1 MNNLEKK
8 KIIDLLVALVLASAF
23 LFSAVIKVN
32 LYGYEQIVKW
42 LMIITFLTAS
52 ISLTSSSWKKRWSK
66 YDWFEWLS
74 FLYIDVFLILL
85 VIGKANIFWRATT
98 LLIVFID
105 LALPPNSKRRI
116 KSVKEIKKEAK
127 ILKNAEKKFE
137 NHLSEARKEKTAKYF
152 GSKTGHI
159 VHKVGCPVGERIK
172 KKNRVYFLTTREANR
187 KGYKNCKVC
196 IKQI

>member
-1 MNNLEKK
+1 MNDLEKK
-8 KIIDLLVALVLASAF
+8 KIIDLWVALVLASAF

-42 LMIITFLTAS
+42 LMIITFLTAN
-52 ISLTSSSWKKRWSK
+52 ISLTSSSWKKRWSR

-74 FLYIDVFLILL
+74 FLYIDAFLILL
-85 VIGKANIFWRATT
+85 VLNKANIYWRIIT
-98 LLIVFID
+98 LLVIFID
-105 LALPPNSKRRI
+105 ILMPTQEERKA

-137 NHLSEARKEKTAKYF
+137 EHLSEARKEKTAKYF

-159 VHKVGCPVGERIK
+159 VHKVGCPIGERIK
-172 KKNRVYFLTTREANR
+172 KKNRIYFSTTKEANR
-187 KGYKNCKVC
+187 RGYKNCKVC
-196 IKQI
+196 IK